1 MRLVGSKLLKIFSAV
16 FALVLVFS
24 STFTAAAA
32 SKSSLESQKNKI
44 QQELNSSQKKIDQLK
59 AEKSKQTE
67 YLSALQSKIA
77 LIQDKLDTLEDQRD
91 SLQNEINAIEAK
103 IEKTEAEIKETERR
117 IEQKK
122 QEFKKVYDTY
132 CQRLRAIYIS
142 GNVSTLEMFLET
154 GMDMSSILTRAEMV
168 KQVSSND
175 KKTLDDLMAKMQEI
189 EAERQELA
197 QKKIDLDEDKSE
209 LNKQKKELQ
218 SSIDE
223 IASSKK
229 ELDAEAAEANA
240 LIKSIDSKKSGI
252 METMEA
258 DRKKLA
264 QIENELRSANNAAQ
278 PIGNYTPGTGQLGYP
293 TSYRTISAGY
303 PNYSSGAY
311 HGGVDFPCPTGTPVH
326 AADSGYV
333 TAAVISYVSYGCY
346 IMINHGN
353 GITTLYA
360 HNSRLCV
367 QVGQAVTKGQLIA
380 YSGSTGNS
388 TGPHCHFE
396 VRLGSNLVRTNP
408 MNYLG

>member
-1 MRLVGSKLLKIFSAV
+1 MRLVESKLLKIFSAV
-16 FALVLVFS
+16 FALILVFS

-44 QQELNSSQKKIDQLK
+44 QQEINSSQKKIEALK

-67 YLSALQSKIA
+67 YLSALQAKIA

-91 SLQNEINAIEAK
+91 ALQNEITAIEAK
-103 IEKTEAEIKETERR
+103 IEKTEAEIKETQRR

-132 CQRLRAIYIS
+132 CQRLRAMYIS

-175 KKTLDDLMAKMQEI
+175 KKTLDDLMEKMQEI
-189 EAERQELA
+189 EAERQALA
-197 QKKIDLDEDKSE
+197 EKKIDLDEDKAA
-209 LNKQKKELQ
+209 LDKQKKELQ
-218 SSIDE
+218 NSIDD
-223 IASSKK
+223 IASSKR

-264 QIENELRSANNAAQ
+264 QIENELRNVNNSAQ
-278 PIGNYTPGTGQLGYP
+278 PVGNYVPGTGQLGYP
-293 TSYRTISAGY
+293 TSYRGISAYY
-303 PNYSSGAY
+303 PAYPSGGY

-333 TAAVISYVSYGCY
+333 TAAGWTNWGYGNYV
-346 IMINHGN
+346 MINHGN
-353 GITTLYA
+353 GMTTLYG
-360 HNSRLCV
+360 HNSSV
-367 QVGQAVTKGQLIA
+367 IVKVGQSVSKGEVIA

-388 TGPHCHFE
+388 TGPHVHFE
-396 VRLGSNLVRTNP
+396 VRLGPNLTRTNP
-408 MNYLG
+408 LNYLA